1 MPRLP
6 RTRNVG
12 MEGVQMIEDTVGK
25 SLVEALSRV
34 SANGI
39 FVGITLFVV
48 GIPVAAVL
56 IIAALR
62 NMLARGS

>member
-1 MPRLP
+1 
-6 RTRNVG
+6 
-12 MEGVQMIEDTVGK
+12 MIEDTVGK